1 MGKRS
6 KYSCDTWIDRNNCL
20 WNPNNNNCKR
30 ILVGLNNGG
39 IYNMNIFKK
48 NKGKKLDKE
57 ISIKESDTSSSTGN
71 QSSVKLRVFR
81 INAIKD
87 SKDVPHF
94 DEFNVPVKRWTTV
107 LDALLHAKSYQD
119 SSIGIRYSCRMASCG
134 SCGMKINGMPRLA
147 CYTKITD
154 LNTNTIT
161 CEPLPNFPY
170 IRDLVTD
177 FSKFFEHHKSIMPFI
192 QNKKADIENFNE
204 NSEFVQTPEDI
215 DKFLQFSYCIR
226 CGLCYSACPTVATDL
241 KFPGPQALSQAYRYL
256 ADSRDTDKSNRL
268 KVIDTRHGIWRCHF
282 AGSCSNVCPKG
293 VDPALGIQLLRS
305 HLLGLS
311 NNEKKIAKLQDRSIT
326 TATTYDSE
334 EQE

>member
-1 MGKRS
+1 
-6 KYSCDTWIDRNNCL
+6 
-20 WNPNNNNCKR
+20 
-30 ILVGLNNGG
+30 
-39 IYNMNIFKK
+39 MNIFKK
-48 NKGKKLDKE
+48 NKRKKSVEKE
-57 ISIKESDTSSSTGN
+57 VSVEELNRSSSSSLSSSSN

-81 INAIKD
+81 INAVKD
-87 SKDVPHF
+87 SHDVPHF
-94 DEFNVPVKRWTTV
+94 DEFDVPVKRWTTV

-119 SSIGIRYSCRMASCG
+119 SSIGIRYSCRMATCG
-134 SCGMKINGMPRLA
+134 SCGMKINGIPRLA
-147 CYTKITD
+147 CYTKISD

-177 FSKFFEHHKSIMPFI
+177 FSRFFDHHRSVMPFI
-192 QNKKADIENFNE
+192 QNKKADIENVNE

-241 KFPGPQALSQAYRYL
+241 KFPGPQALSQAYRYF

-268 KVIDTRHGIWRCHF
+268 KVIDNNHGIWRCHF

-293 VDPALGIQLLRS
+293 VDPALGIQLLKS

-311 NNEKKIAKLQDRSIT
+311 NNEKKIAKLEDRSIT
-326 TATTYDSE
+326 TATTYDN
-334 EQE
+334 EQEDVD